1 MPAMKRF
8 LQHPRIRRAQRGM
21 ALLECLMALLIFSVG
36 LLGLL
41 GLEARV
47 MNISTDSENRNRAA
61 MLASEVASQMWL
73 NNTVNPA
80 TLAGV
85 PAYVALVARVNDQTQ
100 GGLPGGV
107 PLVVPVAGTTNAADI
122 TITWQEVSDTAGNLS
137 TLTTRVIL
145 P

>member
-1 MPAMKRF
+1 MKRF
-8 LQHPRIRRAQRGM
+8 LQRRPRIVRQQCGM

-47 MNISTDSENRNRAA
+47 MNISVDSEDRNRAA
-61 MLASEVASQMWL
+61 LFAGELASQMWL
-73 NNTVNPA
+73 NSTVTPA
-80 TLAGV
+80 TADYATLLAS
-85 PAYVALVARVNDQTQ
+85 VNDQTK
-100 GGLPGGV
+100 GGLPSGV
-107 PLVVPVAGTTNAADI
+107 VTVVPVAGTTNAADI
-122 TITWQEVSDTAGNLS
+122 TVTWQEVSDAPLSPS

>member
-1 MPAMKRF
+1 MKRF
-8 LQHPRIRRAQRGM
+8 LQRRRVARAQLGM
-21 ALLECLMALLIFSVG
+21 ALLECLMAMLIFSVG

-73 NNTVNPA
+73 NNTVTPTTTAYN
-80 TLAGV
+80 TLIANAG
-85 PAYVALVARVNDQTQ
+85 DETQ

-107 PLVVPVAGTTNAADI
+107 VTVNQIGTTNAANV
-122 TITWQEVSDTAGNLS
+122 TVTWHEVSDVGGLGSKLITK
-137 TLTTRVIL
+137 VIL

>member
-1 MPAMKRF
+1 MKRF
-8 LQHPRIRRAQRGM
+8 LQRPRIARAQRGM
-21 ALLECLMALLIFSVG
+21 ALIECMMALLIFSVG

-47 MNISTDSENRNRAA
+47 MNISTNSENRSRAA

-73 NNTVNPA
+73 NDTVVPTAPA
-80 TLAGV
+80 IVAAAANANNQTL
-85 PAYVALVARVNDQTQ
+85 

-107 PLVVPVAGTTNAADI
+107 VTVTQIGTTNAADI
-122 TITWQEVSDTAGNLS
+122 TVSWQES
-137 TLTTRVIL
+137 TGPASQLTTRVIL

>member
-1 MPAMKRF
+1 MKSF
-8 LQHPRIRRAQRGM
+8 LQLPHIARAQRGM

-61 MLASEVASQMWL
+61 MLAGEVASQMWL
-73 NNTVNPA
+73 NNTVLPTAPA
-80 TLAGV
+80 IVAAGANAGNQTL
-85 PAYVALVARVNDQTQ
+85 
-100 GGLPGGV
+100 GGLPGGAV
-107 PLVVPVAGTTNAADI
+107 TVVPVAGTTNAADI
-122 TITWQEVSDTAGNLS
+122 TVTWQEVSDAPLSPS

>member
-1 MPAMKRF
+1 MKR
-8 LQHPRIRRAQRGM
+8 LQSSRIAGSQRGI
-21 ALLECLMALLIFSVG
+21 ALMECLMALLIFSVG

-47 MNISTDSENRNRAA
+47 MNISVDSENRGRAA

-73 NNTVNPA
+73 NNTVLSTAPTIVAIAAN
-80 TLAGV
+80 AG
-85 PAYVALVARVNDQTQ
+85 NQTQ

-107 PLVVPVAGTTNAADI
+107 VTVTPVPLTTNAADI
-122 TITWQEVSDTAGNLS
+122 TVTWQEVSDTAGNLS

>member
-1 MPAMKRF
+1 MKR
-8 LQHPRIRRAQRGM
+8 LQCSCIEGAQRGM

-47 MNISTDSENRNRAA
+47 MNISTDSENRGRAS

-73 NNTVNPA
+73 NNTVSAAAPA
-80 TLAGV
+80 VVAAGANAGNQTL
-85 PAYVALVARVNDQTQ
+85 

-107 PLVVPVAGTTNAADI
+107 VTVTAVPGTTNAADI
-122 TITWQEVSDTAGNLS
+122 TVTWQEVSDAPLSPS

>member
-1 MPAMKRF
+1 MKR
-8 LQHPRIRRAQRGM
+8 LQSSRIEGAQRGM

-73 NNTVNPA
+73 NNTVDSTNA
-80 TLAGV
+80 AIIAAG
-85 PAYVALVARVNDQTQ
+85 ANAGDQTQ

-107 PLVVPVAGTTNAADI
+107 VTVTDVPTTTNTADI
-122 TITWQEVSDTAGNLS
+122 TVTWHEVSDVGGTGS
-137 TLTTRVIL
+137 SLTTRVVL

>member
-1 MPAMKRF
+1 MKRF
-8 LQHPRIRRAQRGM
+8 LQHPHIARAQRGV
-21 ALLECLMALLIFSVG
+21 ALIESMMALLIFSVG

-61 MLASEVASQMWL
+61 MIASEVASQMWL
-73 NNTVNPA
+73 NNTVLPTAAPIIAAGANA
-80 TLAGV
+80 GNQTL
-85 PAYVALVARVNDQTQ
+85 

-107 PLVVPVAGTTNAADI
+107 VTVTPVPLTTNAADI
-122 TITWQEVSDTAGNLS
+122 TVTWTEISDVAAGLQS
-137 TLTTRVIL
+137 TLITRVIL

>member
-1 MPAMKRF
+1 MKRF
-8 LQHPRIRRAQRGM
+8 LRRPGMRDQRGM

-47 MNISTDSENRNRAA
+47 MNISVDSENRNRAA
-61 MLASEVASQMWL
+61 LFAGEVASQMWL
-73 NNTVNPA
+73 NSTVTPA
-80 TLAGV
+80 TADYTALLAS
-85 PAYVALVARVNDQTQ
+85 VNDQTK
-100 GGLPGGV
+100 GGVPGGV
-107 PLVVPVAGTTNAADI
+107 VTVVPVVTTTNAADI
-122 TITWQEVSDTAGNLS
+122 TVTWQETSDTAGNLS

>member
-1 MPAMKRF
+1 VKQSLHR
-8 LQHPRIRRAQRGM
+8 PRVARAHRGV

-47 MNISTDSENRNRAA
+47 MNISTNSENRNRAA
-61 MLASEVASQMWL
+61 MIASEIASQMWL

-80 TLAGV
+80 A
-85 PAYVALVARVNDQTQ
+85 PAIVAARANVANQTQ

-107 PLVVPVAGTTNAADI
+107 AAVVPVAGTTNAADI
-122 TITWQEVSDTAGNLS
+122 TITWQEISDAPLSPS

>member
-1 MPAMKRF
+1 MSMN
-8 LQHPRIRRAQRGM
+8 LLSQHPRSLCAQRGV
-21 ALLECLMALLIFSVG
+21 ALLESLMALLIFSVG

-47 MNISTDSENRNRAA
+47 MSTSTNSENRSRAA
-61 MLASEVASQMWL
+61 LLAGEVGSQMWL
-73 NNTVNPA
+73 HNTVLA
-80 TLAGV
+80 TDPSVIA
-85 PAYVALVARVNDQTQ
+85 AKANAANQAL

-107 PLVVPVAGTTNAADI
+107 VTIAAVPGTTNAADI
-122 TITWQEVSDTAGNLS
+122 TVTWTEVNAPQS

>member
-1 MPAMKRF
+1 MKR
-8 LQHPRIRRAQRGM
+8 LQSSRIEGAQRGM

-47 MNISTDSENRNRAA
+47 MNISVDSENRNRAA
-61 MLASEVASQMWL
+61 MIAGEVASQMWL
-73 NNTVNPA
+73 NNTVSSTNA
-80 TLAGV
+80 AIVAAG
-85 PAYVALVARVNDQTQ
+85 ANVADQTQ

-107 PLVVPVAGTTNAADI
+107 VTVTDVPATTNAADI
-122 TITWQEVSDTAGNLS
+122 TVTWHEVSDVGGTGS
-137 TLTTRVIL
+137 SLTTRVVL

>member
-1 MPAMKRF
+1 
-8 LQHPRIRRAQRGM
+8 
-21 ALLECLMALLIFSVG
+21 MALLIFSVG

-47 MNISTDSENRNRAA
+47 MSTSVDSENRNRAA

-73 NNTVNPA
+73 NNTVTPA
-80 TLAGV
+80 TT
-85 PAYVALVARVNDQTQ
+85 AYNNLILNAADQTQ
-100 GGLPGGV
+100 GGV
-107 PLVVPVAGTTNAADI
+107 PSGIINVVPVVGTTNAADV
-122 TITWQEVSDTAGNLS
+122 TVTWQEVSDANLS

>member
-1 MPAMKRF
+1 MKRF
-8 LQHPRIRRAQRGM
+8 LQRPRIARAERGV

-47 MNISTDSENRNRAA
+47 MNISVDSENRSRAA
-61 MLASEVASQMWL
+61 LFAGEVASQMWL
-73 NNTVNPA
+73 NATVTPATANYTALLATVN
-80 TLAGV
+80 
-85 PAYVALVARVNDQTQ
+85 NQTQ

-107 PLVVPVAGTTNAADI
+107 VTVVPVAGTTNAADI
-122 TITWQEVSDTAGNLS
+122 TVTWQEISDAPLSPS
-137 TLTTRVIL
+137 TLTTRVVL

>member
-1 MPAMKRF
+1 MMKRF
-8 LQHPRIRRAQRGM
+8 LERPRIARAHGGM

-61 MLASEVASQMWL
+61 MLAGEVASQMWL
-73 NNTVNPA
+73 NSTVAPA
-80 TLAGV
+80 TTAYTTLLANAG
-85 PAYVALVARVNDQTQ
+85 DQTK

-107 PLVVPVAGTTNAADI
+107 VTVTQVGTTNAADI
-122 TITWQEVSDTAGNLS
+122 TVTWQEVSDAPLS
-137 TLTTRVIL
+137 PSQLTTRVIL

>member
-1 MPAMKRF
+1 MKR
-8 LQHPRIRRAQRGM
+8 LQCSRIEGAQRGM
-21 ALLECLMALLIFSVG
+21 ALIECLMALLIFSVG

-47 MNISTDSENRNRAA
+47 MGISTDSENRSRAS

-73 NNTVNPA
+73 NNTVSAVAPPIVA
-80 TLAGV
+80 AGANAGNQAV
-85 PAYVALVARVNDQTQ
+85 

-107 PLVVPVAGTTNAADI
+107 VTVTAVPGTTNAADI
-122 TITWQEVSDTAGNLS
+122 TVTWTEISDATPS

>member
-1 MPAMKRF
+1 MKR
-8 LQHPRIRRAQRGM
+8 LQRSRIKGAQRGM
-21 ALLECLMALLIFSVG
+21 ALIECMMALLIFSVG

-73 NNTVNPA
+73 NNSVASTLPSIV
-80 TLAGV
+80 TLAANAG
-85 PAYVALVARVNDQTQ
+85 DQTQ

-107 PLVVPVAGTTNAADI
+107 IAVVPVVGTTNAADI
-122 TITWQEVSDTAGNLS
+122 TVTWQEVSDVAGNLS

>member
-1 MPAMKRF
+1 MKRF
-8 LQHPRIRRAQRGM
+8 LQRPRMARDQRGV
-21 ALLECLMALLIFSVG
+21 ALLESLMALLIFSVG

-47 MNISTDSENRNRAA
+47 MNISVDSEDRNRAA
-61 MLASEVASQMWL
+61 LFAGELASQMWL
-73 NNTVNPA
+73 NSTVTPA
-80 TLAGV
+80 TADYAALLAS
-85 PAYVALVARVNDQTQ
+85 VNDQTK

-107 PLVVPVAGTTNAADI
+107 VTVVPVAGTTNAADI
-122 TITWQEVSDTAGNLS
+122 TVTWQEVSDAPLSPS

>member
-1 MPAMKRF
+1 MNRLSLRA
-8 LQHPRIRRAQRGM
+8 PRARAQRGV
-21 ALLECLMALLIFSVG
+21 ALLESLMALLIFSVG

-47 MNISTDSENRNRAA
+47 MSTSVNSENRNRAA

-73 NNTVNPA
+73 NNTVTPA
-80 TLAGV
+80 TTAYNNLILNAG
-85 PAYVALVARVNDQTQ
+85 DQTQ
-100 GGLPGGV
+100 GGVPSGV
-107 PLVVPVAGTTNAADI
+107 INVVPVVGTTNAADV
-122 TITWQEVSDTAGNLS
+122 TVTWQEVSDANLS

>member
-1 MPAMKRF
+1 MKR
-8 LQHPRIRRAQRGM
+8 LLHCRGVGRGQRGM

-47 MNISTDSENRNRAA
+47 MNISTDSENRGRAA
-61 MLASEVASQMWL
+61 LFAGEVASQMWL
-73 NNTVNPA
+73 NSTVTPA
-80 TLAGV
+80 TTDYTALLAT
-85 PAYVALVARVNDQTQ
+85 VNDQTH
-100 GGLPGGV
+100 GGLPSGV
-107 PLVVPVAGTTNAADI
+107 VTVVPVAGATNAADI
-122 TITWQEVSDTAGNLS
+122 KVTWQEASDPAGNLS